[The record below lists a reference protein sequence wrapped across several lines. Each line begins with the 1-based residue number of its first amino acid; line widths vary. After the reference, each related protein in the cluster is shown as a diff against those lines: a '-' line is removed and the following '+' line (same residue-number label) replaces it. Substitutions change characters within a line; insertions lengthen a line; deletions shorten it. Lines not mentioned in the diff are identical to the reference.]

1 MNYEC
6 AMSGEGKSKIK
17 GSASAKEDPSELANE
32 PALDAVWQT
41 DLASGKTTVSSNTC
55 SLLGYPFDSIINAN
69 DSLHWFLLQVHPKD
83 TREVKAAALRHW
95 KHRTPF
101 KVDFRFRSKDATYR
115 WLEARGQAAWDNKGT
130 PVYFAGHLRDIHE
143 RKQAPSALITFED
156 RLNEVQEL
164 VKVGDWELNLITKEL
179 HWSPQIFSIFE
190 IDPKDFEARS
200 ESFLKAV
207 HPEDRD
213 AVHQTYLDSIKN
225 RNAYKIIHRLL
236 MRDGRIKYVE
246 EHGHTIYDPKGNPL
260 RTLGTVQD
268 ITEREATRHEL
279 RQLNEKLETLVEAR
293 TLGLNDAR
301 IKLER
306 VNSDLEERVR
316 ERTRKL
322 ETANQLLEQSEK
334 KFRTLLD
341 DMNEGFA
348 LCDSSM
354 QLSLCNK
361 AFERLTGY
369 TRKEMEGVNL
379 LEKLVH
385 HEDLPRLI
393 KNNARR
399 VAGEKFDHQYEFR
412 WIRKDGETR
421 FIEGSF
427 AAVHLEGT
435 LFGTQGI
442 CRDITDRR
450 LADAELRKLNE
461 ELELRVKERTRDLEE
476 ARDSAMAANHAKSEF
491 LSRVSHE
498 LRTPL
503 NGIIGFSKLL
513 QMSQLP
519 ERAGRNVNLIHKS
532 GKHLL
537 DLINDMLDISRIES
551 GTVEFSF
558 TLVNINELLNEII
571 SLVAPMSDER
581 KISVYLDNQVDEKLE
596 WKADHKRFRQIFWN
610 LASNGI
616 KYNRVGGNLTFRAE
630 IRDEKWLRISVIDNG
645 LGIPK
650 SKMHRLFSPFDRLDI
665 ECEQSEIVGTGLGLP
680 MSKSLVEA
688 LGGKISVESEEGK
701 GSSFII
707 EFDLTAEISFPE
719 QSTKKSP

>member
-1 MNYEC
+1 
-6 AMSGEGKSKIK
+6 MSEEGKSKIK
-17 GSASAKEDPSELANE
+17 GSASEKEDLFELADKI
-32 PALDAVWQT
+32 ALDAVWQT
-41 DLASGKTTVSSNTC
+41 DLTSGKTTVSRNTC
-55 SLLGYPFDSIINAN
+55 SLLGHPSNSIDNEDN
-69 DSLHWFLLQVHPKD
+69 SHHWFLSQVHPKD
-83 TREVKAAALRHW
+83 ARKVKAAVLRHW

-101 KVDFRFRSKDATYR
+101 KLDFRFLGKDGKYR
-115 WLEARGQAAWDNKGT
+115 WLEARGQATWDNEEK
-130 PVYFAGHLRDIHE
+130 PVHFAGHLSDIHE
-143 RKQAPSALITFED
+143 RKLKAETIQLRES
-156 RLNEVQEL
+156 RLNEAESL
-164 VKVGDWELNLITKEL
+164 VNAGNWELDLVTNKL

-190 IDPKDFEARS
+190 IDPQEFNASS
-200 ESFLKAV
+200 ETFFTVV

-213 AVHQTYLDSIKN
+213 AVRKTYLNSVKN
-225 RNAYKIIHRLL
+225 HNLYAINHRLL
-236 MRDGRIKYVE
+236 MPDGRIKYVE
-246 EHGHTIYDPKGNPL
+246 EHGHTVYDSEGSPL

-268 ITEREATRHEL
+268 ITEREAAKQEL
-279 RQLNEKLETLVEAR
+279 QQLNEKLETLVEAR

-306 VNSDLEERVR
+306 INSELEGRVR
-316 ERTRKL
+316 ERTLKL
-322 ETANQLLEQSEK
+322 ETANQFLQMSEQR
-334 KFRTLLD
+334 FRILF
-341 DMNEGFA
+341 EGMRDGLA
-348 LCDSSM
+348 LCDPSM
-354 QLSLCNK
+354 RLSLCNK
-361 AFERLTGY
+361 EFERLTGY
-369 TRKEMEGVNL
+369 TRKEMEGTNL

-385 HEDLPRLI
+385 PEDHARLI
-393 KNNARR
+393 KNNAKRL
-399 VAGEKFDHQYEFR
+399 AGEKVNHNYEFR

-421 FIEGSF
+421 FIDGSF
-427 AAVHLEGT
+427 DTVYFEDKLIGI
-435 LFGTQGI
+435 QGI

-461 ELELRVKERTRDLEE
+461 DLELRVKERTRDLEE

-513 QMSQLP
+513 QMSNLA
-519 ERAGRNVNLIHKS
+519 ERAEKNVNLIHKS

-551 GTVEFSF
+551 GSVDFSF
-558 TLVNINELLNEII
+558 TLININELLNEII

-581 KISVYLDNQVDEKLE
+581 KISVSLDNKVEEKLE
-596 WKADHKRFRQIFWN
+596 WKADHKRLRQIFWN

-630 IRDEKWLRISVIDNG
+630 IRDEKWLRISVIDTG

-650 SKMHRLFSPFDRLDI
+650 SKMHRLFSPFDRLDM
-665 ECEQSEIVGTGLGLP
+665 ECEQSEISGTGLGLP

-688 LGGKISVESEEGK
+688 MGGKILVESEEGK

-707 EFDLTAEISFPE
+707 EFDLTTEM
-719 QSTKKSP
+719 T

>member
-1 MNYEC
+1 
-6 AMSGEGKSKIK
+6 MSEEGKSKIK
-17 GSASAKEDPSELANE
+17 GSASEKEDLFELADKI
-32 PALDAVWQT
+32 ALDAVWQT
-41 DLASGKTTVSSNTC
+41 DLTSGKTTVSRNTC
-55 SLLGYPFDSIINAN
+55 SLLGHPSNSIDNEDN
-69 DSLHWFLLQVHPKD
+69 SHQWFLSQVHPKD
-83 TREVKAAALRHW
+83 ARKVKAAVLRHW

-101 KVDFRFRSKDATYR
+101 KLDFRFLGKDGKYR
-115 WLEARGQAAWDNKGT
+115 WLEARGQATWDNEEK
-130 PVYFAGHLRDIHE
+130 PVHFAGHLSDIHE
-143 RKQAPSALITFED
+143 RKLEAETIQLRES
-156 RLNEVQEL
+156 RLNEAESL
-164 VKVGDWELNLITKEL
+164 VNAGNWELDLVTNKL

-190 IDPKDFEARS
+190 IDPQEFKASS
-200 ESFLKAV
+200 ETFFTVV

-213 AVHQTYLDSIKN
+213 AVRKTYLNSVKNHNLYSIN
-225 RNAYKIIHRLL
+225 HRLL
-236 MRDGRIKYVE
+236 MPDGRIKYVE
-246 EHGHTIYDPKGNPL
+246 EHGHTVYDSEGSPL

-268 ITEREATRHEL
+268 ITEREAARQEL
-279 RQLNEKLETLVEAR
+279 QQLNEKLETLVEAR

-306 VNSDLEERVR
+306 INSELEGRVR
-316 ERTRKL
+316 ERTLKL
-322 ETANQLLEQSEK
+322 ETANQFLQVSEQR
-334 KFRTLLD
+334 FRILF
-341 DMNEGFA
+341 EGMRDGLA
-348 LCDSSM
+348 LCDPSM

-361 AFERLTGY
+361 EFERLTGY
-369 TRKEMEGVNL
+369 TRKEMEGTNL

-385 HEDLPRLI
+385 PEDRARLI
-393 KNNARR
+393 KNNAKRL
-399 VAGEKFDHQYEFR
+399 AGEKVNHNYEFR

-421 FIEGSF
+421 FIDGSF
-427 AAVHLEGT
+427 DTVYFEDKLIGI
-435 LFGTQGI
+435 QGI

-461 ELELRVKERTRDLEE
+461 DLELRVKERTRDLEE

-513 QMSQLP
+513 QMSNLA
-519 ERAGRNVNLIHKS
+519 ERAEKNVNLIHKS

-551 GTVEFSF
+551 GSVDFSF
-558 TLVNINELLNEII
+558 TLININELLNEII

-581 KISVYLDNQVDEKLE
+581 KISVSLDNKVEEKLE
-596 WKADHKRFRQIFWN
+596 WKADHKRLRQIFWN

-616 KYNRVGGNLTFRAE
+616 KYNRVGGDLTFRAE
-630 IRDEKWLRISVIDNG
+630 IRDEKWLRISVIDTG

-650 SKMHRLFSPFDRLDI
+650 SKMHRLFSPFDRLDM
-665 ECEQSEIVGTGLGLP
+665 ECEQSEISGTGLGLP

-688 LGGKISVESEEGK
+688 MGGKILVESEEGK

-707 EFDLTAEISFPE
+707 EFDLTTEM
-719 QSTKKSP
+719 T

>member
-1 MNYEC
+1 
-6 AMSGEGKSKIK
+6 MSGKGKSKIK
-17 GSASAKEDPSELANE
+17 GSASAKEDPSELADE
-32 PALDAVWQT
+32 TALDAVWQT
-41 DLASGKTTVSSNTC
+41 DLTSGKTTVSSNTC

-101 KVDFRFRSKDATYR
+101 KVDFRFRSKDGTYR

-143 RKQAPSALITFED
+143 RKQPPSALTTNED

-164 VKVGDWELNLITKEL
+164 VNVGDWELNLITKEL
-179 HWSPQIFSIFE
+179 RWSPQIFSIFE
-190 IDPKDFEARS
+190 IDPQKFEAS
-200 ESFLKAV
+200 YEGFLEAV

-213 AVHQTYLDSIKN
+213 AVNKLYLNSVKN
-225 RNAYKIIHRLL
+225 RKAYKIIHRLL

-246 EHGHTIYDPKGNPL
+246 EHGHTVYDPKGNPL

-268 ITEREATRHEL
+268 ITEREAAKQEL
-279 RQLNEKLETLVEAR
+279 QQLNEKLETLVEAR

-306 VNSDLEERVR
+306 VNSELEERVR
-316 ERTRKL
+316 ERTREL
-322 ETANQLLEQSEK
+322 ETANQLLEQGEK
-334 KFRTLLD
+334 RFRTLLD
-341 DMNEGFA
+341 YITEGFA
-348 LCDSSM
+348 FCDSSM

-385 HEDLPRLI
+385 PEDLPRLR

-399 VAGEKFDHQYEFR
+399 VAGEKFDHHYEFR
-412 WIRKDGETR
+412 WIRKDGQTR
-421 FIEGSF
+421 FVEGSF
-427 AAVHLEGT
+427 NAVHLEGT
-435 LFGTQGI
+435 FIGTQGI

-450 LADAELRKLNE
+450 LADEELHKLNE
-461 ELELRVKERTRDLEE
+461 ELELRVQERTQDLEE

-513 QMSQLP
+513 QMSNLT
-519 ERAGRNVNLIHKS
+519 ERGEKNVNLIHKS

-551 GTVEFSF
+551 GSVNFSF
-558 TLVNINELLNEII
+558 ALININELLNEII

-581 KISVYLDNQVDEKLE
+581 KISVYLDNKVDKKLE
-596 WKADHKRFRQIFWN
+596 WKTDRQRLRQILWN

-616 KYNRVGGNLTFRAE
+616 KYNCVGGNLTFRAE
-630 IRDEKWLRISVIDNG
+630 IRDEKWLRISVIDTG

-650 SKMHRLFSPFDRLDI
+650 GKMHRLFSPFDRLDM
-665 ECEQSEIVGTGLGLP
+665 ECEQSEISGTGLGLP

-688 LGGKISVESEEGK
+688 MGGKISVESEEGK

-707 EFDLTAEISFPE
+707 EFDLAAEMTYPE
-719 QSTKKSP
+719 

>member
-1 MNYEC
+1 
-6 AMSGEGKSKIK
+6 MSRESKPKIK
-17 GSASAKEDPSELANE
+17 RSASAKEDPFELANKT
-32 PALDAVWQT
+32 ALDAVWQT
-41 DLASGKTTVSSNTC
+41 DLTSGKTTVSSNTC
-55 SLLGYPFDSIINAN
+55 SLLGYPFDSIINTN
-69 DSLHWFLLQVHPKD
+69 DSLHWFLSQVHPKD

-101 KVDFRFRSKDATYR
+101 KVDFRFRSKDATYH

-143 RKQAPSALITFED
+143 RKQAPSALITIED
-156 RLNEVQEL
+156 RLSEVQEL
-164 VKVGDWELNLITKEL
+164 VSVGDWELNLITKEL
-179 HWSPQIFSIFE
+179 RWSPQIFSIFE
-190 IDPKDFEARS
+190 IDPQKFEAS
-200 ESFLKAV
+200 YEGFLEAV

-213 AVHQTYLDSIKN
+213 AVNKLYLNSVKN
-225 RNAYKIIHRLL
+225 RKAYKIIHRLL
-236 MRDGRIKYVE
+236 MRDGRIKHVE
-246 EHGHTIYDPKGNPL
+246 EHGHTIYDSQGNPL
-260 RTLGTVQD
+260 RTVGTVQD

-279 RQLNEKLETLVEAR
+279 RQLNEELETVVEAR

-301 IKLER
+301 KKLER
-306 VNSDLEERVR
+306 VNSELEERVR

-322 ETANQLLEQSEK
+322 ETANQLLKQSEK
-334 KFRTLLD
+334 RFRTLLD
-341 DMNEGFA
+341 YISEGFA

-385 HEDLPRLI
+385 PEDLPRLL

-399 VAGEKFDHQYEFR
+399 VAGEKFDHHYEFR

-421 FIEGSF
+421 FVEGSF
-427 AAVHLEGT
+427 NAVHLEGT
-435 LFGTQGI
+435 LIGTQGI

-450 LADAELRKLNE
+450 LADEELHKLNE
-461 ELELRVKERTRDLEE
+461 ELELRVQERTQDLEE

-503 NGIIGFSKLL
+503 NGIIGFAKLL
-513 QMSQLP
+513 QMSNLA
-519 ERAGRNVNLIHKS
+519 ERAEKNVNLIHKS

-551 GTVEFSF
+551 GSVNFSF
-558 TLVNINELLNEII
+558 ALININELLNEII

-581 KISVYLDNQVDEKLE
+581 KISVYLDNKVDEKLE
-596 WKADHKRFRQIFWN
+596 WKTDRKRLRQILWN

-616 KYNRVGGNLTFRAE
+616 KYNRVGGNLTFRTE
-630 IRDEKWLRISVIDNG
+630 ITNEKWLRISVIDTG

-650 SKMHRLFSPFDRLDI
+650 GKMHRLFSPFDRLDM
-665 ECEQSEIVGTGLGLP
+665 ECEQSEISGTGLGLP

-688 LGGKISVESEEGK
+688 MGGKILVESEEGK

-707 EFDLTAEISFPE
+707 EFDLTAEI
-719 QSTKKSP
+719 T

>member
-1 MNYEC
+1 
-6 AMSGEGKSKIK
+6 MSEEGKSKIK
-17 GSASAKEDPSELANE
+17 GSASEKEDLFELADKI
-32 PALDAVWQT
+32 ALDAVWQT
-41 DLASGKTTVSSNTC
+41 DLTSGKTTVSRNTC
-55 SLLGYPFDSIINAN
+55 SLLGHPSNSIDNEDN
-69 DSLHWFLLQVHPKD
+69 SHQWFLSQVHPKD
-83 TREVKAAALRHW
+83 ARKVKAAVLRHW

-101 KVDFRFRSKDATYR
+101 KLDFRFLGKDGKYR
-115 WLEARGQAAWDNKGT
+115 WLEARGQATWDNEEK
-130 PVYFAGHLRDIHE
+130 PVHFAGHLSDIHE
-143 RKQAPSALITFED
+143 RKLKAETIQLRES
-156 RLNEVQEL
+156 RLNEAESL
-164 VKVGDWELNLITKEL
+164 VNAGNWELDLVTNKL

-190 IDPKDFEARS
+190 IDPQEFKASS
-200 ESFLKAV
+200 ETFFTVV

-213 AVHQTYLDSIKN
+213 TVWKTYLNSVKN
-225 RNAYKIIHRLL
+225 HNIYAINHRLL
-236 MRDGRIKYVE
+236 MPDGRIKYVE
-246 EHGHTIYDPKGNPL
+246 EHGHTVYDSEGSPL

-268 ITEREATRHEL
+268 ITEREAARQEL
-279 RQLNEKLETLVEAR
+279 QQLNEKLETLVEAR

-306 VNSDLEERVR
+306 INSELEGRVR
-316 ERTRKL
+316 ERTLKL
-322 ETANQLLEQSEK
+322 ETANQFLQVSEQR
-334 KFRTLLD
+334 FRILF
-341 DMNEGFA
+341 EGMRDGLA
-348 LCDSSM
+348 LCDPSM

-361 AFERLTGY
+361 EFERLTGY
-369 TRKEMEGVNL
+369 TRKEMEGTNL

-385 HEDLPRLI
+385 PEDRARLI
-393 KNNARR
+393 KNNAKRL
-399 VAGEKFDHQYEFR
+399 AGEKVNHNYEFR

-421 FIEGSF
+421 FIDGSF
-427 AAVHLEGT
+427 DTVYFEDKLIGI
-435 LFGTQGI
+435 QGI

-461 ELELRVKERTRDLEE
+461 DLELRVKERTRDLEE

-513 QMSQLP
+513 QMSNLA
-519 ERAGRNVNLIHKS
+519 ERAEKNVNLIHKS

-551 GTVEFSF
+551 GSVDFSF
-558 TLVNINELLNEII
+558 TLININELLNEII

-581 KISVYLDNQVDEKLE
+581 KISVSLDNKVEEKLE
-596 WKADHKRFRQIFWN
+596 WKADHKRLRQIFWN

-616 KYNRVGGNLTFRAE
+616 KYNRVGGDLTFRAE
-630 IRDEKWLRISVIDNG
+630 IRDEKWLRISVIDTG

-650 SKMHRLFSPFDRLDI
+650 SKMHRLFSPFDRLDM
-665 ECEQSEIVGTGLGLP
+665 ECEQSEISGTGLGLP

-688 LGGKISVESEEGK
+688 MGGKILVESEEGK

-707 EFDLTAEISFPE
+707 EFDLTAEM
-719 QSTKKSP
+719 T